1 MVLCLGE
8 LGTTDY
14 HSVYI
19 LVSDSFAYRSPLKN
33 SFARVKREKIQREN
47 CVFFFDTEFGT
58 KKNIRILT
66 PRNQWNGHWMTY
78 RNHRMKAGVP
88 PCFLEMSCGEM
99 FL

>member
-33 SFARVKREKIQREN
+33 SFARVKREKFQEKI
-47 CVFFFDTEFGT
+47 VFYFDTEFEA

-66 PRNQWNGHWMTY
+66 R
-78 RNHRMKAGVP
+78 RFL
-88 PCFLEMSCGEM
+88 CFLEMKCGEM

>member
-33 SFARVKREKIQREN
+33 SFARVKREKFQEKI
-47 CVFFFDTEFGT
+47 VFYFDTEFEA

-66 PRNQWNGHWMTY
+66 RWFL
-78 RNHRMKAGVP
+78 
-88 PCFLEMSCGEM
+88 CFLEMKCGEM
-99 FL
+99 FLWN

>member
-33 SFARVKREKIQREN
+33 SFARVKREKFQEKI
-47 CVFFFDTEFGT
+47 VFYFDTEFEA

-66 PRNQWNGHWMTY
+66 RWFL
-78 RNHRMKAGVP
+78 
-88 PCFLEMSCGEM
+88 CFLEMKCEEM

>member
-33 SFARVKREKIQREN
+33 SFARVKREKFQEKI
-47 CVFFFDTEFGT
+47 VLYFDTEFEA

-66 PRNQWNGHWMTY
+66 R
-78 RNHRMKAGVP
+78 RFL
-88 PCFLEMSCGEM
+88 CFLEMKCGEM

>member
-33 SFARVKREKIQREN
+33 SFARVKREKIPRDN
-47 CVFFFDTEFGT
+47 CVLFFDTEFGA

-66 PRNQWNGHWMTY
+66 PRNQWNGH
-78 RNHRMKAGVP
+78 RMKKRVP